1 MKRINLREKSDKYF
15 DKKQVEAEKAESISA
30 GKLIWDGID
39 GYMTSEELTND
50 IVKKL
55 AQEGYNV
62 SSSALPEI
70 LKNVEAQAQALD
82 APSTFSV
89 VIENMRKELR

>member
-1 MKRINLREKSDKYF
+1 MKRVDLREKSDQYF
-15 DKKQVEAEKAESISA
+15 EKKQVKAEKAERISA
-30 GKLIWDGID
+30 GKLIWDGIS

-55 AQEGYNV
+55 TQEGYNV
-62 SSSALPEI
+62 NDSIMPEI
-70 LKNVEAQAQALD
+70 LKNVEAQAQVFD

-89 VIENMRKELR
+89 VIENMRRELR